1 MFVGFGVEKH
11 TDKIFMVT
19 EYMSGGELADRLYR
33 KDKRPSWDLRIKWLE
48 DVSAGLM
55 YLHYTHRS
63 VHRDV
68 KSGNILLTDHS
79 ENARAKLGGMFFFF
93 QNIIPITTNTTQ
105 TLDWR
110 KLYTLAKSD
119 FKLQRNSRVQCLNP
133 IRRLCGNEE

>member
-1 MFVGFGVEKH
+1 
-11 TDKIFMVT
+11 MVT

-93 QNIIPITTNTTQ
+93 KISFPSQQQQQQQHRLWTGESC
-105 TLDWR
+105 TLWQ
-110 KLYTLAKSD
+110 KAISNYKGTLE
-119 FKLQRNSRVQCLNP
+119 FNV
-133 IRRLCGNEE
+133 